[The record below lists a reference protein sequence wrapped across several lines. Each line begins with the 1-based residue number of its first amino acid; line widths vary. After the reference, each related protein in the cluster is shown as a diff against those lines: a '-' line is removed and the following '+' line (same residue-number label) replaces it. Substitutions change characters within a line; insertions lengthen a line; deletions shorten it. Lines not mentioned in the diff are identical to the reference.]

1 MSISFLLQIL
11 ALVFMVFAAFN
22 LFPNSRVAWGWLSLA
37 VWFLSF
43 MIVGFGLHPAEA
55 IH

>member
-1 MSISFLLQIL
+1 MSISFILQVL

-22 LFPNSRVAWGWLSLA
+22 LFPNSKVSWGWFALA
-37 VWFLSF
+37 LWFLSF
-43 MIVGFGLHPAEA
+43 MIAGFGLHPAEA